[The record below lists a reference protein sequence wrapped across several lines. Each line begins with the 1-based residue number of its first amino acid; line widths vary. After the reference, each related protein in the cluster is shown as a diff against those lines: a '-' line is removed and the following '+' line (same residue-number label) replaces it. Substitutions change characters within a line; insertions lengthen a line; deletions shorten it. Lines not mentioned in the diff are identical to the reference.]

1 MKTLK
6 QLRQGLGV
14 TQKDLA
20 VRIQAIRGGSAL
32 QGPISTI
39 ESNQNSPTISRLKDT
54 IEALGFELKITV
66 AQGEEVTELDLD
78 SLLGPSSRAKDAGE
92 VAGGEG
98 FEPSTDQ
105 PVSVAAL
112 DP

>member
-6 QLRQGLGV
+6 QLRQSIGV
-14 TQKDLA
+14 TQKELA
-20 VRIQAIRGGSAL
+20 KRIQAIRGGGAL

-54 IEALGFELKITV
+54 LEALGFELRLYV
-66 AQGEEVTELDLD
+66 VQGQEVTKLDLE
-78 SLLGPSSRAKDAGE
+78 SLLGPASRAKDAGE

>member
-1 MKTLK
+1 MMTLK
-6 QLRQGLGV
+6 QLRQSLGV

-20 VRIQAIRGGSAL
+20 IRIQSIRGGGAL

-39 ESNQNSPTISRLKDT
+39 ESNHNSPTISRLKDT
-54 IEALGFELKITV
+54 LEALGFELRLYV
-66 AQGEEVTELDLD
+66 VQGQKVTKLDLE

-98 FEPSTDQ
+98 FEPPTHR
-105 PVSVAAL
+105 PI
-112 DP
+112 